1 VSLANH
7 AELVHMDRVQP
18 GTRPLGR
25 LSNVPGAYSGIW
37 WYADFPDHYAG
48 DAGPATVE
56 KGLKL
61 RELQVNAL
69 AKFIKAVKD
78 DTVTPT
84 LEKEFF
90 EREAALRK

>member
-1 VSLANH
+1 
-7 AELVHMDRVQP
+7 MDRIDP

-25 LSNVPGAYSGIW
+25 LAHVPGAYSGIW

-48 DAGPATVE
+48 DAGPATIE

-61 RELQVNAL
+61 RELQVNGL
-69 AKFIKAVKD
+69 AKFIKAVKED
-78 DTVTPT
+78 CVTPA

-90 EREAALRK
+90 EQEAKLRE